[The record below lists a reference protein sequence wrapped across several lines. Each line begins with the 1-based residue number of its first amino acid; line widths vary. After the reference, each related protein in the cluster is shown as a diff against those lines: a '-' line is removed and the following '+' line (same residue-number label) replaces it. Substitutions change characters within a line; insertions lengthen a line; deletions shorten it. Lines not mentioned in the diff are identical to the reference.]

1 MNVQTIPFPVRFLA
15 FLLLFAALLCAFSR
29 WSKKEAATSSVLLP
43 SAPARITEVVLDAG
57 HGGEDGGAS
66 SSSGIIEKS
75 INLEIAFL
83 LRDLLEANGI
93 RVIMTRK
100 TDTLLYDKS
109 SDYQGRK
116 KILDLAERK
125 RIAEEHP
132 NAVFVSIH
140 MNTYPL
146 ESCKGLQVWYS
157 PNDPRSLSLA
167 TSIQESAQQRLDPQN
182 DRTVKKAN
190 SAIYLLKHIQT
201 PAVLVECGFLSN
213 PQEAEL
219 LASKDYQKGIALSIF
234 LAIVQTEF
242 QAQEA

>member
-1 MNVQTIPFPVRFLA
+1 MRFLA
-15 FLLLFAALLCAFSR
+15 FLLLFAALLCAFSL
-29 WSKKEAATSSVLLP
+29 WAKNSKDTASTLLP
-43 SAPARITEVVLDAG
+43 SSPERITAVVLDAG

-66 SSSGIIEKS
+66 SVDGIIEKH

-93 RVIMTRK
+93 RVIMTR
-100 TDTLLYDKS
+100 TADTLLYDKN
-109 SDYQGRK
+109 SDYHGRK
-116 KILDLAERK
+116 KVLDLTERK

-146 ESCKGLQVWYS
+146 QSCQGLQVWYS
-157 PNDPRSLSLA
+157 KNDPRSLPLA
-167 TSIQESAQQRLDPQN
+167 ENIQAIARQRLDPQN
-182 DRTVKKAN
+182 DRTVKEAN
-190 SAIYLLKHIQT
+190 RGIYLLQHIQT

-213 PQEAEL
+213 PQEAER
-219 LASKDYQKGIALSIF
+219 LASKDYQKEVALAIF

-242 QAQEA
+242 QSKEA